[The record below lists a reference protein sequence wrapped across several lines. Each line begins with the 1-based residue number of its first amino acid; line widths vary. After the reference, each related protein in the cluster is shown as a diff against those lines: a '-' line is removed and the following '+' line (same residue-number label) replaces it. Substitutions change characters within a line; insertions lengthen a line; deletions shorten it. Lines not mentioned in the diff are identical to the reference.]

1 MKPSPMDT
9 ERGSEI
15 ADESALGKRKRSEE
29 RHHDQTLVQALDQD
43 EVLPPHCP
51 VEEHTTQEP
60 TITTKKQRL
69 GTPAATRSDV
79 IQDVSGLEHATIL
92 PPEILQ
98 HVFSFVD
105 PYSLARLMAV
115 CQAFS
120 VLIDPSK
127 TLPASRTAFQRVGLR
142 DQNDLWALSRR
153 AFAQYAP
160 RPMKSMNELRT
171 WQLVRGHSCHFCG
184 KKPASKITSLST
196 VPWNQGPGSD
206 GVRSIWPFQMRSC
219 GPCLEAR
226 LVKVCADSRLQP
238 FD

>member
-1 MKPSPMDT
+1 MDT

-15 ADESALGKRKRSEE
+15 ADESALRKRKRSEE
-29 RHHDQTLVQALDQD
+29 RHHDQTLVQAVDQE
-43 EVLPPHCP
+43 EVLPQHYA
-51 VEEHTTQEP
+51 VEEHNIQEP
-60 TITTKKQRL
+60 TVTTKKQRL
-69 GTPAATRSDV
+69 GTPAATRSDA
-79 IQDVSGLEHATIL
+79 IQDGSWLEHATIL

-120 VLIDPSK
+120 VLIDPSR

-160 RPMKSMNELRT
+160 RPMNSMNELRS
-171 WQLVRGHSCHFCG
+171 WQLVRGHNCQFCG
-184 KKPASKITSLST
+184 KKPVPKIESLPT
-196 VPWNQGPGSD
+196 APWNLGPGSD
-206 GVRSIWPFQMRSC
+206 GVRSIWPFQVRSC
-219 GPCLEAR
+219 GSCLEAR
-226 LVKVCADSRLQP
+226 LVKVCADFRLQP